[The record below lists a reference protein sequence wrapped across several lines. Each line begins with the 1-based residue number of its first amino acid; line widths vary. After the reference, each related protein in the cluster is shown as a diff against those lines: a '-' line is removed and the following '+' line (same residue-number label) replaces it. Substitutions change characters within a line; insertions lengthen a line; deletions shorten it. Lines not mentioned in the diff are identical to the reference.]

1 MKTVSK
7 ILAVILVVLGLIIGL
22 SGVGVKAQVRTAATS
37 YFAVGGEV
45 LTPEVV
51 SPLLP
56 LIAGLAAVVLVVLLL
71 YIKK

>member
-1 MKTVSK
+1 MKTAGK

-22 SGVGVKAQVRTAATS
+22 SGVGVKAQAAVTTPQ
-37 YFAVGGEV
+37 YYAVGGEV
-45 LTPEVV
+45 LTPEAA

-71 YIKK
+71 YVKK